1 MDKNAIKGIAEIL
14 STLFVWAISIAFRII
29 LLLAAIKILR
39 S

>member
-1 MDKNAIKGIAEIL
+1 MDKDNIKGIAQIL
-14 STLFVWAISIAFRII
+14 SALFIGAISIAFRII